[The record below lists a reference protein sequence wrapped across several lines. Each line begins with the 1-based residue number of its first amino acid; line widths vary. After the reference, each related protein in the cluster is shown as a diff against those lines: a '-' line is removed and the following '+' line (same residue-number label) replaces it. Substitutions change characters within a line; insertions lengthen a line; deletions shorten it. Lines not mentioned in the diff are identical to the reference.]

1 MTRRDYV
8 LMSSA
13 LGSGNRLM
21 APPTPDPQFI
31 RGYTYAVVV
40 LANALAA
47 KNPAFDRARFIA
59 DIGVT
64 P

>member
-1 MTRRDYV
+1 
-8 LMSSA
+8 MSSA